1 MGLRSPSVRRAKVA
15 AVLMVLGGLCLPGS
29 AYGKAVRYHGLRL
42 NVPANWPV
50 YHLTASSRTCVRF
63 NRHALYLGAPSAV
76 QDCPAH
82 TVGRTE
88 AILVAPGTAHAAGDA
103 ATRAQ
108 LPAVTASAAQPS
120 QGSEA
125 LLALHGTHV
134 TVTWHAR
141 PGLVARAIGVHRLTA
156 ETTSTAVARAQSATR
171 ARAAARARPAAVS
184 GGVYTG
190 PGFDPCDAP
199 TTPQMSAWHGSRYH
213 AIGVYIGGTNEGCS
227 QPNLT
232 SAWVR
237 KEIAAGWHLIPT
249 YVGLQAP
256 SNSCGCASLS
266 SSRATAQG
274 KAAASDAIDQAQ
286 AVGIGTGSPIYFD
299 MEAYSTGGQ
308 STRAVLKFL
317 AAWTAALHAGGY
329 LSGVYSSGASGIAD
343 LSARYQSGYD
353 EPDDIWI
360 ADWNERESVSDP
372 YVPSADWASHQRV
385 HQYDGGH
392 NETHGGV
399 TLNIDG
405 DYLDASTA
413 GPGAVI
419 TAPSPSLRVQPET
432 NGAVRLHATWPG
444 STAVAAWRIMAGES
458 ADALSK
464 LGTPIKGG
472 ADTTILVHS
481 QFPYFAIVA
490 LDSSGNPLATTKTI
504 ITRPTLAIYGR
515 SAFVP
520 THGPVGVPVSCFTGA
535 DCQIS
540 MSVTS
545 GSAVIA
551 TTQPKA
557 VPAETGAILYFKLSH
572 AGRTAL
578 SHAGGHLPVRVHLR
592 DVSGVTSTASLKLVR
607 YATHGARPQRSLTP
621 SPAVGLVG
629 TTDFVH
635 AGRVGGLLAGCF
647 GEVPCKTR
655 TTITAGHT
663 TIADAGQFLGAH
675 ELGYLI
681 FRLTAKGRRLLK
693 HAHGNHLPV
702 TVTLTSGAATATG
715 RIVLVSFT

>member
-1 MGLRSPSVRRAKVA
+1 MRLRSPGVRWANVA
-15 AVLMVLGGLCLPGS
+15 AVLVVLAGLSLPGS
-29 AYGKAVRYHGLRL
+29 AFGKAVRYHGLRL
-42 NVPANWPV
+42 DVPANWPV
-50 YHLTASSRTCVRF
+50 YHLTAGSRTCVRF
-63 NRHALYLGAPSAV
+63 NRHAVYLGVPSAI
-76 QDCPAH
+76 QHCPAH

-88 AILVAPGTAHAAGDA
+88 AILVAPATAHLAAE
-103 ATRAQ
+103 AQ
-108 LPAVTASAAQPS
+108 LPAVTAAAAQPDR
-120 QGSEA
+120 GSEA

-134 TVTWHAR
+134 TVTWHTH

-156 ETTSTAVARAQSATR
+156 DTTSTAVARAQSATR
-171 ARAAARARPAAVS
+171 ARAAARARPVAVS

-190 PGFDPCDAP
+190 PGFDPCEAP
-199 TTPQMSAWHGSRYH
+199 STPQMSAWDGSRYH

-237 KEIAAGWHLIPT
+237 HQVAAGWHLIPT

-256 SNSCGCASLS
+256 SNSCGCASLNPS
-266 SSRATAQG
+266 HATAQG

-286 AVGIGTGSPIYFD
+286 AVGIGPGSPIYFD

-308 STRAVLKFL
+308 STTAVLKFL
-317 AAWTAALHAGGY
+317 AGWTTALHAGGY

-343 LSARYQSGYD
+343 LAARYGSTYQ

-360 ADWNERESVSDP
+360 ADWNGRQSVSDP
-372 YVPSADWASHQRV
+372 YVPSADWPSHQRV

-405 DYLDASTA
+405 DYLDGSTA
-413 GPGAVI
+413 GPGVVI

-432 NGAVRLHATWPG
+432 DGSVRLHATWPG

-472 ADTTILVHS
+472 SDTTIVVHS

-490 LDSSGNPLATTKTI
+490 LDSSGNPLATTKPIT
-504 ITRPTLAIYGR
+504 TRPTLAVYGR

-520 THGPVGVPVSCFTGA
+520 THGPVGVPVSCFTRE

-540 MSVTS
+540 STVTS
-545 GSAVIA
+545 GSTVIA
-551 TTQPKA
+551 TSQPKA
-557 VPAETGAILYFKLSH
+557 VPAETGALLYFKLSR

-578 SHAGGHLPVRVHLR
+578 SHAGGHLTVQVHLH
-592 DVSGVTSTASLKLVR
+592 DASGVTATASLRLIH
-607 YATHGARPQRSLTP
+607 YATHGPRPRRSLTP
-621 SPAVGLVG
+621 SPTVGLVG
-629 TTDFVH
+629 TTDFVY
-635 AGRVGGLLAGCF
+635 AGKVGGLLAGCF
-647 GEVPCKTR
+647 GEAPCKTK
-655 TTITAGHT
+655 TTITAGRT
-663 TIADAGQFLGAH
+663 TIAEAGQFLGAH

-681 FRLTAKGRRLLK
+681 FRLTATGHKLMK
-693 HAHGNHLPV
+693 HAHGNQLPV
-702 TVTLTSGAATATG
+702 TVTLTSGATTAAG
-715 RIVLVSFT
+715 RIVLVSFS

>member
-1 MGLRSPSVRRAKVA
+1 MGLRSPSVRWAKAA
-15 AVLMVLGGLCLPGS
+15 AVLVVLGGLSLPVS
-29 AYGKAVRYHGLRL
+29 ASGKAVRYHGLRL

-50 YHLTASSRTCVRF
+50 YHLTAGSRTCVRF
-63 NRHALYLGAPSAV
+63 NRHAVYLGAPAAV

-88 AILVAPGTAHAAGDA
+88 AILVVPATAQVAGDA
-103 ATRAQ
+103 ASSAQ
-108 LPAVTASAAQPS
+108 LPAVTAAAAQPS
-120 QGSEA
+120 RGSEA
-125 LLALHGTHV
+125 QLRLHGTEV
-134 TVTWHAR
+134 TATWHTR

-156 ETTSTAVARAQSATR
+156 HTTSTAVARSQSARR
-171 ARAAARARPAAVS
+171 AHAAARARSAAVS
-184 GGVYTG
+184 SGVYTG
-190 PGFDPCDAP
+190 PGFDPCEAP
-199 TTPQMSAWHGSRYH
+199 STPQMSAWHGSRYH
-213 AIGVYIGGTNEGCS
+213 AIGVYIGGTNEACS

-237 KEIAAGWHLIPT
+237 QEVAAGWHLIPT
-249 YVGLQAP
+249 YVGRQAP
-256 SNSCGCASLS
+256 SNSCGCASLDPS
-266 SSRATAQG
+266 HATAQG

-286 AVGIGTGSPIYFD
+286 AVGIGPGSPIYFD

-308 STRAVLKFL
+308 STTAVLKFL

-329 LSGVYSSGASGIAD
+329 LAGVYSSGASGIAD
-343 LSARYQSGYD
+343 LAARYQSGYQ

-360 ADWNERESVSDP
+360 ADWNGRQSVSDP
-372 YVPSADWASHQRV
+372 YVPSADWPSHQRV

-392 NETHGGV
+392 DETHGGV

-405 DYLDASTA
+405 DYLDGSTA

-432 NGAVRLHATWPG
+432 NGSVRLHATWPG
-444 STAVAAWRIMAGES
+444 STAVTAWRIMAGES
-458 ADALSK
+458 ADALGK

-481 QFPYFAIVA
+481 QFPYFAVIA

-504 ITRPTLAIYGR
+504 TTRPTVAIYGR

-520 THGPVGVPVSCFTGA
+520 AHGPVGVPVSCFTGE

-540 MSVTS
+540 MTVTS
-545 GSAVIA
+545 GRTVIA
-551 TTQPKA
+551 STQPRA
-557 VPAETGAILYFKLSH
+557 VAAETGAILYFKLSH
-572 AGRTAL
+572 SGRTAL
-578 SHAGGHLPVRVHLR
+578 SHAGGHLPVKVHLHEA
-592 DVSGVTSTASLKLVR
+592 SGVTSTASLELIR
-607 YATHGARPQRSLTP
+607 YATHGPRHRRSLSP
-621 SPAVGLVG
+621 SPTVGLVG
-629 TTDFVH
+629 STDFVH
-635 AGRVGGLLAGCF
+635 ASRVGGLLAGCF
-647 GEVPCKTR
+647 GDLPCKTR

-663 TIADAGQFLGAH
+663 TIAEAGQFLGAH

-681 FRLTAKGRRLLK
+681 FRLTAKGRKLLR
-693 HAHGNHLPV
+693 HAHGNQLPV
-702 TVTLTSGAATATG
+702 TVTITSGPATATG